1 MRLLRALAL
10 LPVLIA
16 IPAARPFAAM
26 AANVSNV
33 LSADLSAEALA
44 KVEALAEAEA
54 VAEVDQ
60 PQPPKE
66 FVPVDE
72 VPPGEQIPAIN
83 IVAAAYGFVWVAVLG
98 YVWSIAKRLK
108 HVEAELA
115 DLESRRK

>member
-10 LPVLIA
+10 LAALIA
-16 IPAARPFAAM
+16 IPAAWPSTATAA
-26 AANVSNV
+26 S
-33 LSADLSAEALA
+33 
-44 KVEALAEAEA
+44 
-54 VAEVDQ
+54 Q

-83 IVAAAYGFVWVAVLG
+83 MVAAAYGFVWVAVLG

-108 HVEAELA
+108 QVETELA
-115 DLESRRK
+115 DLETRRK

>member
-10 LPVLIA
+10 LAALIA
-16 IPAARPFAAM
+16 IPAAWPSAAM
-26 AANVSNV
+26 AADLSTV
-33 LSADLSAEALA
+33 LSADASAKA
-44 KVEALAEAEA
+44 
-54 VAEVDQ
+54 DQ

-83 IVAAAYGFVWVAVLG
+83 MVAAAYGFVWVAVLG

-108 HVEAELA
+108 QVETELA

>member
-1 MRLLRALAL
+1 MMRFFRACAI
-10 LPVLIA
+10 VAAIA
-16 IPAARPFAAM
+16 VTTPAWAAT
-26 AANVSNV
+26 
-33 LSADLSAEALA
+33 
-44 KVEALAEAEA
+44 
-54 VAEVDQ
+54 Q

-83 IVAAAYGFVWVAVLG
+83 MVAAAYGFAWVAVLG
-98 YVWSIAKRLK
+98 YVWSVARRLQ